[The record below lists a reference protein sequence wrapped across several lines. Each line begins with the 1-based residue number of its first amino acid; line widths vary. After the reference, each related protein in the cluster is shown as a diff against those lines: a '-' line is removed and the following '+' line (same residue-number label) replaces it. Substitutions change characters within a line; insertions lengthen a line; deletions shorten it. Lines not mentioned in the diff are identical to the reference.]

1 MITTKTIHEIHNARL
16 DTLIDEVEEE
26 LSLLEPTRKFYK
38 EYFNNNRDK
47 YKARIDYEL
56 LYKGL
61 HEQIEF
67 PFDNSDKYFNIQ
79 IKNYNVHNVLYST
92 KLEEITKLKKQKIN
106 EGVFVFILKRFN
118 KLLIDAIVKEGYCFY
133 SLFIG
138 GLKVKVVKRT
148 KPEINWG
155 ESIKAKEKL
164 LEQGLIPF
172 TKEDEKKAIENNE
185 QYNGVQWLVHLP
197 VIATYF
203 EWCLETA
210 QFFRIS
216 NIKNFK
222 FDPVRGIDSPVTLLR
237 RYEETLSE
245 DELFTKYKYIKNVN

>member
-1 MITTKTIHEIHNARL
+1 MVSICFSRAGI
-16 DTLIDEVEEE
+16 
-26 LSLLEPTRKFYK
+26 
-38 EYFNNNRDK
+38 
-47 YKARIDYEL
+47 EL
-56 LYKGL
+56 LA
-61 HEQIEF
+61 
-67 PFDNSDKYFNIQ
+67 
-79 IKNYNVHNVLYST
+79 T

-237 RYEETLSE
+237 RYEETLNE
-245 DELFTKYKYIKNVN
+245 DELFTKYKYIKNAN